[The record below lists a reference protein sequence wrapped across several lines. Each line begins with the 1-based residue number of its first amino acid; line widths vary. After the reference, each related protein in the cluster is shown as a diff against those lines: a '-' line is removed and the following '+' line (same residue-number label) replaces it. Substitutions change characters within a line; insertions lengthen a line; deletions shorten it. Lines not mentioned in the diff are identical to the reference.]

1 VASFTCQL
9 YYAFFNSFSTET
21 LFDSVNLTLYNIT
34 FTSLPIFVFALLE
47 QERRK
52 KFSIKIQNGCSSVAD
67 PGSRMLIYPGSEFFP
82 TSIPDP
88 NFFHAGSALNN
99 LSILTQKIG
108 F

>member
-52 KFSIKIQNGCSSVAD
+52 LILHTISKRVQQCC
-67 PGSRMLIYPGSEFFP
+67 GSGMF
-82 TSIPDP
+82 IPDP
-88 NFFHAGSALNN
+88 NVFQPGSRIRIFAMPDPYQ
-99 LSILTQKIG
+99 IIQV

>member
-52 KFSIKIQNGCSSVAD
+52 IILHKNSKRVQQYC
-67 PGSRMLIYPGSEFFP
+67 GSGIRDGYLSR
-82 TSIPDP
+82 IPVP
-88 NFFHAGSALNN
+88 NVFFHAGSVSNN

>member
-52 KFSIKIQNGCSSVAD
+52 IILHKNSKRVQQCC
-67 PGSRMLIYPGSEFFP
+67 GSGMF
-82 TSIPDP
+82 IPDP
-88 NFFHAGSALNN
+88 NVYSGSECFP
-99 LSILTQKIG
+99 SRIRIFSMPDPHQIIKV